1 MASAHPDKL
10 SGTERIIMRLHTLA
24 ILLCALIG
32 CADDNVSVFIT
43 GMAIPSVSEGVCE
56 YDASTMLSSGT
67 YDPSQGDSYILFAS
81 VNNALIP
88 RANELRPETNGVFI
102 TDAVVNVVDS
112 NGGASIAEYSVP
124 ATGYI
129 APGSSAV
136 VSMEAIPSSIDVAG
150 TTQVIL
156 EVSLRGQT
164 QGEIEIETGS
174 FSWPVSVCSGCLFPT
189 CIVSTDGDIDESL
202 GVCSP
207 GSNFQLITAC
217 PTP

>member
-1 MASAHPDKL
+1 
-10 SGTERIIMRLHTLA
+10 MRLHTLA

-43 GMAIPSVSEGVCE
+43 GMALPSVDEGVCS
-56 YDASTMLSSGT
+56 YDANTMLSSGI
-67 YDPSQGDSYILFAS
+67 YDTSRGDSYILFAS

-102 TDAVVNVVDS
+102 TDAVINVIDA
-112 NGGASIAEYSVP
+112 NGGASISEYSVP

-129 APGSSAV
+129 GPGGSSV
-136 VSMEAIPSSIDVAG
+136 VSMEAIPSSIDVTG

-174 FSWPVSVCSGCLFPT
+174 FSWPVSVCSGCLFPA
-189 CIVSTDGDIDESL
+189 CVMSTDGEVEESL

-217 PTP
+217 PAP